1 VPQLVPALFA
11 LLLAAAPA
19 AQADS
24 WSGPVTREVF
34 SRSGDYFVR
43 VVPGE
48 SLGDT
53 YGFASAKKG
62 RYAQAEF
69 YRRGADRSYRLVAE
83 AALLNPM
90 APYEFFV
97 ADDGRLATLDN
108 WHNLGYGKVVS
119 VYDARGKLVRAY
131 ELRELFP
138 QAEIGSFPMSISSI
152 YWRKGPAYVVP
163 GQQTLLVTVKEGA
176 EFVFSLESGT
186 YKYCESLDGAY
197 RCR

>member
-1 VPQLVPALFA
+1 VPTLVPGLFA

-24 WSGPVTREVF
+24 WAGPATREVF
-34 SRSGDYFVR
+34 SRSGEYFVR

-48 SLGDT
+48 GLGDT
-53 YGFASAKKG
+53 HGFAGAKKG

-69 YRRGADRSYRLVAE
+69 YRRGPDRSYRLVAE
-83 AALLNPM
+83 VALLNPI

-97 ADDGRLATLDN
+97 ADDGGLATLDN

-119 VYDARGKLVRAY
+119 VYDPRGKLVRAY

-138 QAEIGSFPMSISSI
+138 DADVGTFQMSMSSI
-152 YWRKGPAYVVP
+152 HWRKGPAYVVP
-163 GQQTLLVTVKEGA
+163 DQQALLVTVREGA

-186 YKYCESLDGAY
+186 YKYCESRDGAY

>member
-1 VPQLVPALFA
+1 MPQFVPSLFA
-11 LLLAAAPA
+11 LLLATSPA
-19 AQADS
+19 AQADD
-24 WSGPVTREVF
+24 WPGPLTREVF
-34 SRSGDYFVR
+34 SRSREYFVR

-62 RYAQAEF
+62 RYAKAEF

-138 QAEIGSFPMSISSI
+138 QAEIGSFPMSMSSI

-163 GQQTLLVTVKEGA
+163 DQQTLLVTVKEGA

-186 YKYCESLDGAY
+186 YKYCEPRDGAS